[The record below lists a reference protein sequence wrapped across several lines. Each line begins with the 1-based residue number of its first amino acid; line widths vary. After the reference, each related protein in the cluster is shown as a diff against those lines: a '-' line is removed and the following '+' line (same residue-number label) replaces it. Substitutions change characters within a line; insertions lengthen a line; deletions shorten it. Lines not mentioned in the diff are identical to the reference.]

1 MLTKWTV
8 RTAAVWLA
16 LGSAVLVCGCGDRGN
31 EKPVFKVHG
40 TLTFEGQPMPGAEIA
55 FIPADPTQRGL
66 QPHAT
71 ADANGTYTLYT
82 YRQNDGAPAGDYVV
96 TIYWPGPLSKKAAEK
111 LEKSETPEEK
121 DSIVAPDKLKGAY
134 RDPQKTKLKATVVE
148 KDNEIDFKL
157 P

>member
-1 MLTKWTV
+1 M
-8 RTAAVWLA
+8 TARAT
-16 LGSAVLVCGCGDRGN
+16 AVLLAVGPAVLLAGCGGKSG

-40 TLTFEGQPMPGAEIA
+40 KLTHEGQPMAKAEIA

-66 QPHAT
+66 QSRAT
-71 ADANGTYTLYT
+71 ADANGEYTLYT

-96 TIYWPGPLSKKAAEK
+96 TIYWPGPLSKRAAEK
-111 LEKSETPEEK
+111 LEKADTVEAK
-121 DSIVAPDKLKGAY
+121 DEIVAPDRLKHVY
-134 RDPQKTKLKATVVE
+134 SDPLKTKLKATVGE